1 MKGVVDVQYD
11 VQSSVLIRSDVSCQ
25 GDLGGTRTLQ
35 KKWTTFQK
43 ARLECSLSE
52 RHVSFNNLRAVFTL
66 PGPDWRGTTFYGI
79 FHAQW

>member
-1 MKGVVDVQYD
+1 MAT
-11 VQSSVLIRSDVSCQ
+11 CFTFQ

-43 ARLECSLSE
+43 ARLMCSFPE
-52 RHVSFNNLRAVFTL
+52 RHITFNNLRAVFTL
-66 PGPDWRGTTFYGI
+66 PGADWKSTSFYGI

>member
-1 MKGVVDVQYD
+1 MFAL
-11 VQSSVLIRSDVSCQ
+11 SLFQ

-43 ARLECSLSE
+43 ARLECSLPE
-52 RHVSFNNLRAVFTL
+52 RHVAFNNLRAVFTL
-66 PGPDWRGTTFYGI
+66 PGQDWRGTAFYGI